1 MNAFP
6 ELSGFGALT
15 PWGLILLMLAAFFF
29 LLSRG
34 KLYTG
39 GQHQEAMDSKDE
51 IIGIYKE
58 RGDKQ
63 EITNAELL
71 RQNGLLV
78 ESNGIVNDFFQKAD
92 RLGAPVPSSG
102 HNGAVEG
109 ESHVRT

>member
-34 KLYTG
+34 KLWTG
-39 GQHQEAMDSKDE
+39 GQHQESMGAKDE
-51 IIGIYKE
+51 IIKLYKD
-58 RGDKQ
+58 RGDKL
-63 EITNAELL
+63 ETTNAELV

-92 RLGAPVPSSG
+92 RLGAPVPNQG

-109 ESHVRT
+109 ESHVGS